1 MFDPIIDTL
10 SEALGVPPNAIMKWI
25 IIYIKAG
32 AKDYFVKL
40 ALLALAIFAVIFVI
54 RMLGLLNGGNLSG
67 KYNPESLGKVK
78 SSPLA
83 GKNIVFLGSSVTKGF
98 AAYGKSFVDMIAAR
112 TGAKCVKDAVSGT
125 TLVDDN
131 AKSYVARLKALD
143 PKTPCDLFVCQLSTN
158 DATKKKPLGKV
169 AAAGEAYDT
178 KTVCGAIEYI
188 IDYAKKTWNCP
199 VVFYTNP
206 EYASPAYKDMVE
218 ALKQIAKKWDIAV
231 IDLWEDAELNQKAYK
246 KRSYMNDQI
255 HPTKKGYALWT
266 PVIETALGNI
276 VSGKPVP
283 KRQTAAVS
291 TETVKKAATKKIV
304 VKTIVTAIV
313 VVLVFAV
320 ICGICALAVY
330 FTSAGTFNPGNSDTY
345 NPENLT
351 AYTDSPLDGKTI
363 IFLGSS
369 VTQGYAS
376 GNISFVD
383 YIAKLD
389 NVNAIKEV
397 YSGTTVTTLDE
408 NSYLP
413 RLMKYDA
420 STDVDAIVVQ
430 LSSNDS
436 TLLGDDYGV
445 LSDSFDI
452 DDLDTSTYIGS
463 MEAIIAYCKQT
474 WGEDVPIVIY
484 ANSKFRPQHKFE
496 SDMYQLDGYYDM
508 VLVTAEIAEKWGVTF
523 MNMWDDEEMLKTTD
537 AELKVYFAD
546 CVHCTKKGYLEYW
559 TPQFEKVL
567 YQLFE

>member
-1 MFDPIIDTL
+1 MFDPIINAL
-10 SEALGVPPNAIMKWI
+10 SDALGVPPNAIMKWV

-67 KYNPESLGKVK
+67 KYNPESLEKVK
-78 SSPLA
+78 NSSLA

-112 TGAKCVKDAVSGT
+112 TGAKCVKEAVSGT

-169 AAAGEAYDT
+169 AAAGEAFDT

-199 VVFYTNP
+199 IAFYTNP
-206 EYASPAYKDMVE
+206 QYASPEYKDMVD
-218 ALKQIAKKWDIAV
+218 ALYAIAKKWDIAV
-231 IDLWEDAELNQKAYK
+231 IDLWNDRELNTKDAK
-246 KRSYMNDQI
+246 KHTCMNDQI

-266 PVIETALGNI
+266 PVMEAALENVI
-276 VSGKPVP
+276 AGKAVP
-283 KRQTAAVS
+283 KRQMLPVS
-291 TETVKKAATKKIV
+291 ADVVKKAATKKIV
-304 VKTIVTAIV
+304 VKSVVTVVV
-313 VVLVFAV
+313 VVLVFAI
-320 ICGICALAVY
+320 ICAICALAVY
-330 FTSAGTFNPGNSDTY
+330 FGSAGTFNPGNSDVY

-351 AYTDSPLDGKTI
+351 AYDNSPLEGKTI
-363 IFLGSS
+363 LFLGSS
-369 VTQGYAS
+369 VTQGYAAE
-376 GNISFVD
+376 NISFVD

-389 NVNAIKEV
+389 SVNAIKEV

-420 STDVDAIVVQ
+420 TTSVDAVVIQ

-436 TLLGDDYGV
+436 TLLGNDYGV
-445 LSDSFDI
+445 LGDTYNI
-452 DDLDTSTYIGS
+452 DDFDVSTYIGS
-463 MEAIIAYCKQT
+463 MEAIIAYTKET

-484 ANSKFRPQHKFE
+484 ANSKFRPQHKYE
-496 SDMYQLDGYYDM
+496 SEMYQLDGYYDM
-508 VLVTAEIAEKWGVTF
+508 VLITEKIAEKWGVTF

-559 TPQFEKVL
+559 TPQFEKTL

>member
-1 MFDPIIDTL
+1 MFDPIIDAL
-10 SEALGVPPNAIMKWI
+10 SEALGVPPNAVMKWV

-54 RMLGLLNGGNLSG
+54 RMLGLLNSGNLNG
-67 KYNPESLGKVK
+67 KYSPKNMEKAK
-78 SSPLA
+78 NSPLA

-112 TGAKCVKDAVSGT
+112 TGANCVKEAVSGT

-199 VVFYTNP
+199 IVFYTNP
-206 EYASPAYKDMVE
+206 EYASPAYGEMVN
-218 ALKQIAKKWDIAV
+218 ALNKIAKKWGIEV
-231 IDLWEDAELNQKAYK
+231 INLWNDAELNQKCYK

-255 HPTKKGYALWT
+255 HPTRKGYALWT
-266 PVIETALGNI
+266 PVMEEALTDA
-276 VSGKPVP
+276 VVGKPLP
-283 KRQTAAVS
+283 KRAAK
-291 TETVKKAATKKIV
+291 ETNSAAIKKAATKK
-304 VKTIVTAIV
+304 TIVKSVVTVVV
-313 VVLVFAV
+313 VVLVFAI
-320 ICGICALAVY
+320 ICAICALAVY
-330 FTSAGTFNPGNSDTY
+330 FGSAGTFNPGNSDAY

-351 AYTDSPLDGKTI
+351 AYENSPLEGKTI
-363 IFLGSS
+363 LFLGSS
-369 VTQGYAS
+369 VTQGYAAE
-376 GNISFVD
+376 NISFVD

-389 NVNAIKEV
+389 SVNAIKEV

-420 STDVDAIVVQ
+420 STAIDAIVVQ

-436 TLLGDDYGV
+436 TLLGTDYGV
-445 LSDSFDI
+445 LGDTFNI
-452 DDLDTSTYIGS
+452 DDFDTSTYIGS
-463 MEAIIAYCKQT
+463 MEAIIAYAKQT
-474 WGEDVPIVIY
+474 WGEDIPIVIY
-484 ANSKFRPQHKFE
+484 ANSKFRPQHKYE
-496 SDMYQLDGYYDM
+496 SDMYKLDGYYDM
-508 VLVTAEIAEKWGVTF
+508 VLVTEKIAEKWGVTF
-523 MNMWDDEEMLKTTD
+523 MNMWDDEEMLKTTN

-559 TPQFEKVL
+559 TPQFEKTL